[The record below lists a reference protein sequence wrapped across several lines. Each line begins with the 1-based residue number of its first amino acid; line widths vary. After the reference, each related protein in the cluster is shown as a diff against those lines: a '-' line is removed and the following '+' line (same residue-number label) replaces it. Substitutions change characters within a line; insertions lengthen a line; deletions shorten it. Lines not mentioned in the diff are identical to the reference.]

1 MPARIPPRLV
11 IPTYLKPPND
21 YNIALHATLNM
32 SSISALQARL
42 KELSTSLAQIHPLVS
57 RLRNFTTAVGQGD
70 EARLELGA
78 EIHSLLKEAEIQ
90 LEVLRVDVEALETA
104 PEGRRKGVDNEKE
117 LERERVVALAG
128 RLAED
133 LKK

>member
-1 MPARIPPRLV
+1 
-11 IPTYLKPPND
+11 
-21 YNIALHATLNM
+21 M

-70 EARLELGA
+70 DARLELGA

>member
-57 RLRNFTTAVGQGD
+57 RLRNFTTA
-70 EARLELGA
+70 
-78 EIHSLLKEAEIQ
+78 IHSLLKEAEIQ

-104 PEGRRKGVDNEKE
+104 TEGRRKGVDNEKE